1 MARGTRGT
9 RADRLNACG
18 STRLNVWVRFAAAFL
33 RHRPVRVSCPSH
45 GAEWSPPLHL
55 QSHRPRPR
63 DARSALQRRSIRRS
77 GNRRPMAAGWAQTHG
92 SRADEMKGLTKFDLR
107 VSRRSP
113 FPLVSGFHRDTSIEK
128 ARMAWVT
135 GTPQFFTPHY

>member
-9 RADRLNACG
+9 RADRLNGCW
-18 STRLNVWVRFAAAFL
+18 STSPNVWARFAAAFL
-33 RHRPVRVSCPSH
+33 RRRPVRVSCPSH
-45 GAEWSPPLHL
+45 GAEWSPRLHL
-55 QSHRPRPR
+55 RSRPPPPR

-77 GNRRPMAAGWAQTHG
+77 GNRHPTAAGWARTHD

-113 FPLVSGFHRDTSIEK
+113 FPLISGFRRDTSIEK
-128 ARMAWVT
+128 ARIAWVT
-135 GTPQFFTPHY
+135 GTSQFFTQHY